1 MEEEEG
7 LGELRE
13 RVKASTKGEVS
24 CGEEEKG
31 PKMRRSLSSEGVKGI
46 EISLFSGS
54 GTNTGAGAG

>member
-1 MEEEEG
+1 MDEEEG
-7 LGELRE
+7 LGEPRE
-13 RVKASTKGEVS
+13 RVKASTIGEAS

-54 GTNTGAGAG
+54 GANNGGGID